1 MGRDFSHV
9 KRIVIKAGTNILS
22 SKDGINMERVR
33 SIVDQIAAA
42 TQKTRSAVCAP
53 IYRIGLA
60 GRQMIGEGRHRPA
73 SMEPA

>member
-42 TQKTRSAVCAP
+42 REKGYQVLAITDHDHYGDHRSLC
-53 IYRIGLA
+53 
-60 GRQMIGEGRHRPA
+60 PA
-73 SMEPA
+73 QAATL